1 MEKKAKALL
10 IRVVLAIAVI
20 AVIVVP
26 TAIIVPRNMAIN
38 RDWTAYKKKFDKSYA
53 SDAIESKR

>member
-1 MEKKAKALL
+1 MEKKAKGLI
-10 IRVVLAIAVI
+10 IRVVIAIAVI

-38 RDWTAYKKKFDKSYA
+38 RDWTAYKKKFNKSYA
-53 SDAIESKR
+53 SDAIENKR

>member
-1 MEKKAKALL
+1 MEKKAKGTI
-10 IRVVLAIAVI
+10 IRVVIVIAVI
-20 AVIVVP
+20 AAIVVP

-38 RDWTAYKKKFDKSYA
+38 RDWTAYKKKFNKSYA